1 MTPTQSPDSSEP
13 SGSERVYDRPRPRWA
28 VAFLIGMLA
37 LYLATYVAVVAFG
50 DRLAYPF
57 GGRPPGFATLPLPV
71 PGTPPP
77 PPPPIDPALI
87 KRTLAVIPLVFY
99 LGGYFGGLEFFRRRY
114 GRAEFRGHEATFH
127 LPLTIGEASVQTR
140 DLREVESRR
149 VTPAGVLL
157 RWAGPWWGTRQTF
170 LVPASEAQLP
180 EVIAYL
186 DEHQLSRLAA
196 EEERAPSE

>member
-1 MTPTQSPDSSEP
+1 MTPTPSPTPDDL
-13 SGSERVYDRPRPRWA
+13 ERVYDRPRPAWT
-28 VAFLIGMLA
+28 VGFLLGMLV
-37 LYLATYVAVVAFG
+37 LYMVTYVLVVTYG
-50 DRLAYPF
+50 DQLAYPL
-57 GGRPPGFATLPLPV
+57 GGRPQPFPAIPIPA

-77 PPPPIDPALI
+77 APPPIDPALI
-87 KRTLAVIPLVFY
+87 KRTLAVIPIVFY

-127 LPLTIGEASVQTR
+127 LALTIGEASVQTR

-170 LVPASEAQLP
+170 LVPASEEQLP